1 MNAVAAKAL
10 MSDVAINIDLRSNY
24 FELFGVEVGYSV
36 DRSAIQ
42 GRYLDLQRIVHP
54 DRFVGLGDRG
64 QRMAVQYAAFVNE
77 AFDTL
82 CSPLKRA
89 LYLLEVSGHP
99 VDVEK
104 NTVMDA
110 VFLMEQLSLRE
121 DLGDVRDSA
130 DPEAAVEA
138 VRERAEELMAGLQK
152 AFVAAWQQ
160 SSEAGYVKAADC
172 ARKMH
177 FADRLITEAEQLE
190 EDILDS

>member
-1 MNAVAAKAL
+1 
-10 MSDVAINIDLRSNY
+10 MSDISVGIDLRASY
-24 FELFGVEVGYSV
+24 FDLFGIEAGYDV
-36 DRSAIQ
+36 DRAFIQ
-42 GRYLDLQRIVHP
+42 SRYLDLQRVVHP

-82 CSPLKRA
+82 CSPMKRA
-89 LYLLEVSGHP
+89 LYLLELSGHP

-110 VFLMEQLSLRE
+110 AFLMEQMSLRE
-121 DLGDVRDSA
+121 ELGDVRDSA
-130 DPEAAVEA
+130 DPEAAVES
-138 VRERAEELMAGLQK
+138 VKERAEDLMVGLQQEFVK
-152 AFVAAWQQ
+152 AFQQ
-160 SSEAGYVKAADC
+160 NIDEGMQQAADC

-177 FADRLITEAEQLE
+177 FADKLIAEAEQLE